1 MVVDKVL
8 KSFAE
13 RFSIKDPIDLH
24 YFLGIK
30 SIRTPHVLHLMQQK
44 YINDLLNKQKMADA
58 KPVATPL
65 PTSPKLTLN
74 GGTPLLNI
82 APYRSLVG
90 SLQYLAFT
98 RPDISY
104 AVARLSQFM
113 HKPTMEHQQAAKRV
127 LRYLAGTRSHGI
139 FFHKN
144 TPLTLHAYS
153 DADWAGDM
161 DDYVSTNAYIIYL
174 GRNLVSWSSKKQK
187 GVHAPLHKLNTVLWQ
202 IQFLR

>member
-13 RFSIKDPIDLH
+13 RFSIKDPVDLH

-58 KPVATPL
+58 KPVAIPL

-113 HKPTMEHQQAAKRV
+113 HKPTMEH
-127 LRYLAGTRSHGI
+127 
-139 FFHKN
+139 
-144 TPLTLHAYS
+144 
-153 DADWAGDM
+153 
-161 DDYVSTNAYIIYL
+161 
-174 GRNLVSWSSKKQK
+174 
-187 GVHAPLHKLNTVLWQ
+187 
-202 IQFLR
+202 

>member
-13 RFSIKDPIDLH
+13 RFSIKDPVDLH

-113 HKPTMEHQQAAKRV
+113 HKPTMEHQQAAKQV

-187 GVHAPLHKLNTVLWQ
+187 GVARSST
-202 IQFLR
+202 